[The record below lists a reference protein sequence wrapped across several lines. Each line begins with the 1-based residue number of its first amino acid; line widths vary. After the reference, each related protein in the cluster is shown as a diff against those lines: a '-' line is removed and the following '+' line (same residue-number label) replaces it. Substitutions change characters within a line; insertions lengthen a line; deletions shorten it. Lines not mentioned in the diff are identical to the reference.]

1 MSFSDNFTNAGA
13 QQALNARSGWT
24 AVSGGDPSEVFVP
37 SAGSNLHTNPSFNV
51 AIRCTDQASAN
62 HLTRAA
68 VLGTSTSFVCVRL
81 TDRDNFIGFRHDGTS
96 WQVFK
101 RVAGTFTQ
109 LGSDYT
115 VALTSGDIGELTA
128 NGDTITFTVNSV
140 ARCLGAGVT
149 ESFNNTETRQG
160 VVARSAATPWID
172 DFYAE
177 ALGGGGPALAVIQ
190 RPYFNMMGA

>member
-1 MSFSDNFTNAGA
+1 MSFTDNFTNAGA

-37 SAGSNLHTNPSFNV
+37 SAGTNLHTNPSFNV

-68 VLGTSTSFVCVRL
+68 VLGASTGFICVRL

-96 WQVFK
+96 WQVYK

-109 LGSDYT
+109 LGTDYT
-115 VALTSGDIGELTA
+115 VSLTSGDIGELTA
-128 NGDTITFTVNSV
+128 NGDTLTFTVNSV
-140 ARCLGAGVT
+140 QRCLGTGVT
-149 ESFNNTETRQG
+149 ETFNNTETRQG
-160 VVARSAATPWID
+160 VVARSSATPWID
-172 DFYAE
+172 DFFAD
-177 ALGGGGPALAVIQ
+177 ALGGGGSSV
-190 RPYFNMMGA
+190 GAAAHYYRNIIGA